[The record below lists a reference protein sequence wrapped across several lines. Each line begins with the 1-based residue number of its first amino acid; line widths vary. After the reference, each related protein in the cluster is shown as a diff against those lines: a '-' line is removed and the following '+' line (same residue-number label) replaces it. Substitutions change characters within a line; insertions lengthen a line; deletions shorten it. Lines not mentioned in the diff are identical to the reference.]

1 MSRWLAALVLAWA
14 LAVLPSL
21 AWPADTV
28 PLAQGGVPRSYLVHL
43 PPQQAGGAALPLLI
57 ALHGTSMR
65 AGDMFEY
72 TDLPQ
77 VADRA
82 GFVLA
87 SPAALGAAFNDGMA
101 PPGSEAAA
109 VDDVGFIEA
118 VARDAQRRFGVRADA
133 VYVVGFSSG
142 GSMVQR
148 LAIESRYP
156 FAGFAAVASAPR
168 VPAASIARPAPLL
181 LVFGDA
187 DPLNPVDGGW
197 VWIPVLHKKAA
208 QAATV
213 RQWAQWL
220 HCQGDAERP
229 AQVDGVTTRLWPH
242 CADGARLAW
251 VSIEGLGHQ
260 WAGARPMP
268 FPSFVLGPQRATP
281 SLGELVW
288 RFLAP

>member
-1 MSRWLAALVLAWA
+1 
-14 LAVLPSL
+14 
-21 AWPADTV
+21 
-28 PLAQGGVPRSYLVHL
+28 
-43 PPQQAGGAALPLLI
+43 
-57 ALHGTSMR
+57 MR

-82 GFVLA
+82 GFVLV

-229 AQVDGVTTRLWPH
+229 APVDGVTTRLWPH